1 MNIRLRTLPQYMRAP
16 IVAFVL
22 VGLLGYAAG
31 LVFVSY
37 NTGMQ
42 PAGISDHY
50 HGNEEELKFG
60 KSAAEMLNI
69 VHSHLL
75 GMGVLFFILA
85 ILYTMTDGAA
95 RWKSI
100 WATETI
106 LSLLSTFGCLWLI
119 AAGQRWAVWIIYP
132 SSILMVAGYSYMS
145 AVVIWNCATPSR
157 NSDRRDSP

>member
-1 MNIRLRTLPQYMRAP
+1 MNVRLRALPQYARAP

-22 VGLLGYAAG
+22 VGLVGYAAG

-50 HGNEEELKFG
+50 YGNEEDLKFG

-75 GMGVLFFILA
+75 GMGVLFFA
-85 ILYTMTDGAA
+85 IAVLYTMTDCAP
-95 RWKSI
+95 RWKSF

-106 LSLLSTFGCLWLI
+106 LSLLSTFGSLWLI
-119 AAGQRWAVWIIYP
+119 AIGQRWAVWIIYP
-132 SSILMVAGYSYMS
+132 SSILMVVGYLYMS
-145 AVVIWNCATPSR
+145 VVVIWSCATPGHSPSLGSSR
-157 NSDRRDSP
+157 